1 MLFAGIVDGVE
12 AIEGIEDSEGIDDS
26 DGVKRVS
33 SPVPDE
39 VPIGWCAVDDAVLTV
54 THRGTLIRRNPDG
67 WRTIGSMPRPGRVR
81 GRYILLKG

>member
-1 MLFAGIVDGVE
+1 MLFAGIVDGVA

-26 DGVKRVS
+26 DCVKRVS

-54 THRGTLIRRNPDG
+54 THRGTLIRRDRDG
-67 WRTIGSMPRPGRVR
+67 WRTVGPVPTPGNVR
-81 GRYILLKG
+81 GRYIPLE